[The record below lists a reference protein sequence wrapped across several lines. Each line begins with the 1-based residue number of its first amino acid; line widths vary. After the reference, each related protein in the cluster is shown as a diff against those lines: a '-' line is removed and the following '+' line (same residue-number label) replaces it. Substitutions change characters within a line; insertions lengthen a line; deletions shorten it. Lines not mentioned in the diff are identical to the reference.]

1 MNILLTD
8 YFYVVVVVVVVANL
22 RLCEIVSK
30 PEEASRAYPRSMC
43 VGTRIQEWV
52 REVEPLTWEK
62 RLQRPASRCRS
73 TVLHSSKH
81 FYTAFGLM
89 EN

>member
-8 YFYVVVVVVVVANL
+8 CFYVVVAANF
-22 RLCEIVSK
+22 RLCETVYK

-43 VGTRIQEWV
+43 VGTRIQEWGEGGRAPNLGKETPDPCIKV
-52 REVEPLTWEK
+52 
-62 RLQRPASRCRS
+62 QIYCIAQQQA
-73 TVLHSSKH
+73 

>member
-8 YFYVVVVVVVVANL
+8 YFYVVVVVVVANF
-22 RLCEIVSK
+22 RLCEIVYK

-62 RLQRPASRCRS
+62 RLQRQASRCRS
-73 TVLHSSKH
+73 TVLRSSKH
-81 FYTAFGLM
+81 FYQPLD
-89 EN
+89 